1 MAIQCPP
8 QMHFSLVIFLF
19 LCPFS
24 LNFEKNFQVGPYT

>member
-1 MAIQCPP
+1 MTIQCPP
-8 QMHFSLVIFLF
+8 QIHFSLIFLF